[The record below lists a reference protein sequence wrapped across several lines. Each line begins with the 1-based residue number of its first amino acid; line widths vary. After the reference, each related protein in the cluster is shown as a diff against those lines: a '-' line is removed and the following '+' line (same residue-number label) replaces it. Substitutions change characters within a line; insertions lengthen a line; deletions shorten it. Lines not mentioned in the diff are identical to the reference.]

1 MQAEDRIRLHH
12 MIEAAQA
19 ALRFMAGRPR
29 ADLDHDQM
37 LLFAVVRAIEIVG
50 EAATRVSIEA
60 RDSAPHIPWSAIVGM
75 RNRVVHAYFSIDR
88 DIVWN
93 TVTRELP
100 QLLQALQA
108 TLAKE

>member
-1 MQAEDRIRLHH
+1 
-12 MIEAAQA
+12 
-19 ALRFMAGRPR
+19 
-29 ADLDHDQM
+29 M
-37 LLFAVVRAIEIVG
+37 LLFAVVRAVEIVG

-60 RDSAPHIPWSAIVGM
+60 RASAPGIPWAAIVGM

-108 TLAKE
+108 TLVKD